1 MNRQESICSVREEL
15 EKNGIDPEKK
25 GRQYDCIELHPD
37 LPTDLRDAFLG
48 AYAIQSV
55 AMILLGDSAES
66 GRGRESAR
74 PLSDYSREGLL
85 FAVELLA
92 GQISNSLSGYER
104 YLTAGECDEK
114 R

>member
-1 MNRQESICSVREEL
+1 MNNQETIGSVLEEL
-15 EKNGIDPEKK
+15 EKNGIDPAKK
-25 GRQYDCIELHPD
+25 GRRYDRIELHPD

-66 GRGRESAR
+66 GQGRSAR

-92 GQISNSLSGYER
+92 GQISNSLAGYER
-104 YLTAGECDEK
+104 YLTAGECYEK

>member
-1 MNRQESICSVREEL
+1 MNRQETIGYVREEL

-25 GRQYDCIELHPD
+25 GSRYDRIELHPD

-66 GRGRESAR
+66 GQGRSAR

-92 GQISNSLSGYER
+92 GQISNSLAGYER
-104 YLTAGECDEK
+104 YLTAGECNEK